1 MNYNDALNY
10 IGSRLRFG
18 IKPGLD
24 RTRRL
29 LCRLGEPQ
37 KKLRFVHV
45 AGTNG
50 KGSTCTYIASALTC
64 AGKKTGLYTSPY
76 ICDFRERM
84 QIDGHMIEK
93 ERLAEITQR
102 VSQFVEEGDPLTEFE
117 LITCIAMVWF
127 AECGCDVVVLEV
139 GLGGRLDSTNVIDAP
154 LCSVITRIDLDHTA
168 VLGDTISAVAGEKAG
183 IITPC
188 APVVIAPN
196 QPEDALSV
204 ICARAREC
212 GCEVIRP
219 AADKVIPIAASLDG
233 TSIMYD
239 GLRLDILL
247 LGRHQ
252 TDNAITAVEVLR
264 LLGVSDDIIADGI
277 AASRIPARL
286 ERVCSDPT
294 VIIDGAHNP
303 NGAGALADAIRS
315 LLPDTPIHA
324 VMGVL
329 RDKDYTEELELL
341 APLFFRMH
349 TCDGFS
355 DRCLAASQLAA
366 LASEYTSASAYPS
379 PEEAFDAALACAMHD
394 GGAVIVCGSLYLA
407 GHLRGYIIERT
418 K

>member
-102 VSQFVEEGDPLTEFE
+102 VSQFVDEDDPLTEFE

-183 IITPC
+183 IIKPC

-212 GCEVIRP
+212 GCEAIRP

-233 TSIMYD
+233 TSIMY
-239 GLRLDILL
+239 
-247 LGRHQ
+247 
-252 TDNAITAVEVLR
+252 
-264 LLGVSDDIIADGI
+264 
-277 AASRIPARL
+277 
-286 ERVCSDPT
+286 
-294 VIIDGAHNP
+294 
-303 NGAGALADAIRS
+303 
-315 LLPDTPIHA
+315 
-324 VMGVL
+324 
-329 RDKDYTEELELL
+329 
-341 APLFFRMH
+341 
-349 TCDGFS
+349 
-355 DRCLAASQLAA
+355 
-366 LASEYTSASAYPS
+366 
-379 PEEAFDAALACAMHD
+379 
-394 GGAVIVCGSLYLA
+394 
-407 GHLRGYIIERT
+407 
-418 K
+418 